1 MGLRGLVKFGKGV
14 IMKIGKNAN
23 AIKWLLDIIIILF
36 GTAIFAIG
44 VHSFTA
50 PSKIAPGGVTGI
62 STVINYLT
70 NIPIGVVVAA
80 INVPI
85 IILGFFFL
93 GRKLIIKTIISTIA
107 FSILVDY
114 GFKYVPVYQ
123 GDLMIASLFGGAFI
137 GIGLGIVYTREGT
150 TGGMDIINRLIQKK
164 VPHVKLGRITLAT
177 DVVVIAVATLAF
189 KDINAALYAVI
200 AMYVSTHMMDVLMY
214 GMNERKLMLI
224 VTQRPHPISERIIKM
239 NRGVTIMKAQG
250 AYSGMDNNVILCAV
264 AKNQYYRV
272 RRIVTEIDPKAFI
285 IITSAAEVLGE
296 GFVPLS

>member
-1 MGLRGLVKFGKGV
+1 MVARYNNNS
-14 IMKIGKNAN
+14 IR
-23 AIKWLLDIIIILF
+23 
-36 GTAIFAIG
+36 
-44 VHSFTA
+44 HSNICNRCAFFTA

-150 TGGMDIINRLIQKK
+150 TGGMDIINRLIQTK

-177 DVVVIAVATLAF
+177 DIVVLQSLHLHLKI
-189 KDINAALYAVI
+189 
-200 AMYVSTHMMDVLMY
+200 LMRRY
-214 GMNERKLMLI
+214 MRLLQCMF
-224 VTQRPHPISERIIKM
+224 PHI
-239 NRGVTIMKAQG
+239 
-250 AYSGMDNNVILCAV
+250 
-264 AKNQYYRV
+264 
-272 RRIVTEIDPKAFI
+272 
-285 IITSAAEVLGE
+285 
-296 GFVPLS
+296 